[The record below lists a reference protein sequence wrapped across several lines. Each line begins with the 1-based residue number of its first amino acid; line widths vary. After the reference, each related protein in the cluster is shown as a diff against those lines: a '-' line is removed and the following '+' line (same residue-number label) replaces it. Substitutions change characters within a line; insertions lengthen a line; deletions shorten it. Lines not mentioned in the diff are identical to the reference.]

1 MSVTNKPS
9 KRRKIMEKK
18 ITKAALVGFLKKM
31 LTTNHKWATAAL
43 IRIYDNQT
51 LDEQNRGETYHLNG
65 VGFSGSDARILTS
78 FAEFYKNKGYLTER
92 QMVYV
97 FRKMGKYANQ
107 LARESY
113 FSWDK
118 LEICYRKSLAA

>member
-1 MSVTNKPS
+1 
-9 KRRKIMEKK
+9 MEKK
-18 ITKAALVGFLKKM
+18 ITKSILVEFLKKM

-51 LDEQNRGETYHLNG
+51 LDEQNCGETYHLNG
-65 VGFSGSDARILTS
+65 IGFSGSDARILTS

-92 QMVYV
+92 QITCV
-97 FRKMGKYANQ
+97 FKKIGKYANQ
-107 LARESY
+107 LTRESY

-118 LEICYRKSLAA
+118 LETCYRKSLAA